1 MGSRIITG
9 MVLNIILPNETVMIS
24 SEAQAILT
32 ITTTTLLPVLK
43 SWVHDNVATII
54 KIFAIKIV
62 ISIVFKYL
70 IKFHVLDKFSSLLK
84 SIMFIFGLGKE
95 SAPCWLIPNV
105 IGLIYGAGIL
115 ITANEN
121 KYLEKEEIGK
131 LNVSICSMHSIIQE
145 TANFLVLG
153 VNILILIVSSFITTV
168 VLVWVYNLVVKVS
181 RNTRDSIPLCWFEN
195 VQYYWI

>member
-1 MGSRIITG
+1 
-9 MVLNIILPNETVMIS
+9 
-24 SEAQAILT
+24 
-32 ITTTTLLPVLK
+32 
-43 SWVHDNVATII
+43 
-54 KIFAIKIV
+54 
-62 ISIVFKYL
+62 
-70 IKFHVLDKFSSLLK
+70 
-84 SIMFIFGLGKE
+84 MFIFGLEKE

-153 VNILILIVSSFITTV
+153 VNMLILIVSSFIITV